1 MHTILLIGAGGA
13 IGALLRYA
21 VSGIAYRIFGASF
34 PWGTLAVNVL
44 GCFFI
49 GLIWAFAEESSV
61 PSTARVFVLTG
72 VLGAFTT
79 FSTFG
84 LETINLFRGG
94 EIALGLVNVVGSN
107 LACLTAVVLG
117 FFLARLLSLFGGI
130 R

>member
-21 VSGIAYRIFGASF
+21 VSGVAYRFLGPSF

-49 GLIWAFAEESSV
+49 GLIWALAEESSV
-61 PSTARVFVLTG
+61 PSSARVFVLTG
-72 VLGAFTT
+72 ILGAFTT

-84 LETINLFRGG
+84 LESINLFRDG
-94 EIALGLVNVVGSN
+94 EIALGMVNVIGSN
-107 LACLTAVVLG
+107 LACLTAVMLG
-117 FFLARLLSLFGGI
+117 FFLARLLHASGGV